1 MTTAGPRFRS
11 EVHRGK
17 LAAAVAVAAGRHR
30 TGVSAESPKIRHAGP
45 CHSGSPN
52 STAAKRAV
60 PASSPVPCARFRL

>member
-17 LAAAVAVAAGRHR
+17 LAAAVAVAAGRLR

-45 CHSGSPN
+45 CHSESPELN
-52 STAAKRAV
+52 SCETSRTRELSRSVRAV
-60 PASSPVPCARFRL
+60 